1 MYNPEPSRAGR
12 LKISSISAQ
21 QIVEE
26 IGKLVRQ
33 NINLMDETGHI
44 IASNDPGR
52 IGKFHPGAFDVL
64 TNHLTEL
71 YITQEWELSDNR
83 VRQGINLPIEVDG
96 HPEGV
101 IGITGL
107 YEEVIQYGQ
116 IVKKMAE
123 ILIRERIA
131 LDAQRLDQRIRTRFL
146 EEWIL
151 GDGLANLQSLSER
164 GLALGIDIRLSRR
177 CVVISPQNLAGY
189 QNSLEGQSFLE
200 QVESVVSAQLPQ
212 GAMVL
217 RNTGRQVLILPA
229 SSSRELIRLC
239 QKITDAVS
247 KQLGI
252 QMVCGIDGKTADI
265 HSAFLQAQRA
275 WRYACHAARHIVE
288 FDSLH
293 AELVL
298 DHIPRDRKVGYLRK
312 VFPGCSISQIREYIS
327 LLDAWFTAEGS
338 VTTAAASLYIH
349 KNTLQ
354 YRLKRLAEISG
365 LDVRFPSQAPALYL
379 ALQFFR
385 ELDVSERDL

>member
-1 MYNPEPSRAGR
+1 M
-12 LKISSISAQ
+12 KISSTSAQ

-164 GLALGIDIRLSRR
+164 GVALGIDIRLSRR
-177 CVVISPQNLAGY
+177 CVVVSPQNLAGY

-252 QMVCGIDGKTADI
+252 QMVCGIDGNSQRFSPGPAGLALCLSRGQTHRGI
-265 HSAFLQAQRA
+265 RFPPCGTGSGPYPQRPQGRLSAEGISRVQ
-275 WRYACHAARHIVE
+275 
-288 FDSLH
+288 
-293 AELVL
+293 
-298 DHIPRDRKVGYLRK
+298 HIPD
-312 VFPGCSISQIREYIS
+312 PGIY
-327 LLDAWFTAEGS
+327 
-338 VTTAAASLYIH
+338 
-349 KNTLQ
+349 
-354 YRLKRLAEISG
+354 
-365 LDVRFPSQAPALYL
+365 FPSGCLVYGRRLRHHRCRFSVYSQKHTAVP
-379 ALQFFR
+379 
-385 ELDVSERDL
+385 SEAAG

>member
-1 MYNPEPSRAGR
+1 M
-12 LKISSISAQ
+12 KISSTSAQ

-164 GLALGIDIRLSRR
+164 GVALGIDIRLSRR
-177 CVVISPQNLAGY
+177 CVVVSPQNLAGY

-252 QMVCGIDGKTADI
+252 QMVWVLMERQPIFTALFSRPSGLGVMPVTRPDTSWNSIPSMRNWFWTISPETARSVICG
-265 HSAFLQAQRA
+265 
-275 WRYACHAARHIVE
+275 RY
-288 FDSLH
+288 
-293 AELVL
+293 
-298 DHIPRDRKVGYLRK
+298 
-312 VFPGCSISQIREYIS
+312 FPGAAYPRSGNIFPFWMPGLRQKAPSPPLPLLCIFTKTHCS
-327 LLDAWFTAEGS
+327 T
-338 VTTAAASLYIH
+338 V
-349 KNTLQ
+349 
-354 YRLKRLAEISG
+354 
-365 LDVRFPSQAPALYL
+365 
-379 ALQFFR
+379 
-385 ELDVSERDL
+385 